1 VPHDG
6 AEAIGLDAPHGVI
19 IMLPALMRRRLAL
32 FSLPVLAAGIVA
44 CGSERI
50 DLSKSDPNY
59 EGAQIF
65 AERCS
70 GCHTLKKAGT
80 QGSAVKPQ
88 TREYKDGP
96 NFDQRK
102 EEKDQILYAIRNGG
116 FSGAIMPQN
125 IVVGADAEKVAAF
138 VAKYAG
144 EDVVNPPAPQ
154 ATTTT
159 AAP

>member
-6 AEAIGLDAPHGVI
+6 AEAIGLDAPHGAI
-19 IMLPALMRRRLAL
+19 IMLLALMRRRLAL
-32 FSLPVLAAGIVA
+32 LMLPVFAVGLLA
-44 CGSERI
+44 CGKQTL

-59 EGAQIF
+59 EGGKIF
-65 AERCS
+65 VERCS
-70 GCHTLKKAGT
+70 GCHTLGIAGT

-116 FSGAIMPQN
+116 FSSGPMPQD
-125 IVVGADAEKVAAF
+125 IVVGEDAEKVADF
-138 VAKYAG
+138 IAKYSG
-144 EDVVNPPAPQ
+144 SKRDTPKSP
-154 ATTTT
+154 
-159 AAP
+159 

>member
-1 VPHDG
+1 
-6 AEAIGLDAPHGVI
+6 
-19 IMLPALMRRRLAL
+19 MLPAVMRRRLAL
-32 FSLPVLAAGIVA
+32 LCLPVLAAGLVA
-44 CGSERI
+44 CGKETL

-59 EGAQIF
+59 EGGKIF
-65 AERCS
+65 VERCS

-116 FSGAIMPQN
+116 FSSGPMPQN
-125 IVVGADAEKVAAF
+125 IVVGEEAEKVADF
-138 VAKYAG
+138 IAKYSG
-144 EDVVNPPAPQ
+144 SERDTPASP
-154 ATTTT
+154 
-159 AAP
+159 